1 MNRQAENIVSHM
13 PLFTKLAGH
22 RRGLAGG
29 LALGA
34 AAFAVAF
41 GIRWIAGIEG
51 MPFAAFF
58 LAVFFTAIF
67 AGWRPAV
74 AVLALSTA
82 AVWYFF
88 LPPSQSFQLF
98 WPRGAIALGLFA
110 LVAGGQIALV
120 EVLHHAAAQVVA
132 ARQEIEKLLAHER
145 HLYHELQH
153 RVANSIQS
161 LASILS
167 IQSARMADM
176 ADAETALAEAVQR
189 LHGVATVHR
198 RLHDPELAG
207 ERLAEALDALTLD
220 LLRSV
225 GRDDIAVEVVVQAP
239 PLDHNAATLVAMV
252 VAEAVMNS
260 VKHGFADRTGGTLAV
275 SLRQQGDMLSLI
287 VRDDGHGLSGI
298 IQDGP
303 RLGTTIMEGFAQR
316 LGGEF
321 HLENA
326 PGGGARVVVNFPASA
341 TRSDGT
347 R

>member
-1 MNRQAENIVSHM
+1 M
-13 PLFTKLAGH
+13 PLLAKLAGQ
-22 RRGLAGG
+22 RRGLVSG
-29 LALGA
+29 LALGL
-34 AAFAVAF
+34 AAFLAAF
-41 GIRWIAGIEG
+41 LLRWLAGIEG
-51 MPFAAFF
+51 VPFATFF
-58 LAVFFTAIF
+58 LAIFATAVF

-74 AVLALSTA
+74 VVLALSMA
-82 AVWYFF
+82 AAAYFF
-88 LPPSQSFQLF
+88 LPPYNSFALI
-98 WPRGAIALGLFA
+98 WPRGVIALGLFA

-120 EVLHHAAAQVVA
+120 EILHTAAAQLVT

-161 LASILS
+161 LAAILS
-167 IQSARMADM
+167 IQSARMADK

-207 ERLAEALDALTLD
+207 ERLAEALDGLTLD
-220 LLRSV
+220 LLHSV
-225 GRDDIAVEVVVQAP
+225 GREDIAVEVVVQAP

-252 VAEAVMNS
+252 VAEATMNS
-260 VKHGFADRTGGTLAV
+260 VKHGFAGRSGGTLAV
-275 SLRQQGDMLSLI
+275 ALRQRGETLTLS
-287 VRDDGHGLSGI
+287 VRDDGHGLSGV
-298 IQDGP
+298 IQDRP

-326 PGGGARVVVNFPASA
+326 AGGGAQVVVNFPASA
-341 TRSDGT
+341 TREDGA

>member
-1 MNRQAENIVSHM
+1 MLLLA
-13 PLFTKLAGH
+13 KLAGR

-29 LALGA
+29 LVLGA

-41 GIRWIAGIEG
+41 GVRWLAGIEG
-51 MPFAAFF
+51 MPFGTFF
-58 LAVFFTAIF
+58 LAVFFTAVF
-67 AGWRPAV
+67 SGWRPA
-74 AVLALSTA
+74 AMVLAASVVA
-82 AVWYFF
+82 AWYFF
-88 LPPSQSFQLF
+88 LPPYHSFELL
-98 WPRGAIALGLFA
+98 WPRGAVALGLFA
-110 LVAGGQIALV
+110 LVAGGQIVLV
-120 EVLHHAAAQVVA
+120 EILHAAAAQLVTA
-132 ARQEIEKLLAHER
+132 QREIEKLLAHER

-167 IQSARMADM
+167 IQAARLADKE
-176 ADAETALAEAVQR
+176 DAEAALAEAVQR
-189 LHGVATVHR
+189 LHGVASVHR

-225 GRDDIAVEVVVQAP
+225 GREDIAVEVVVQAP
-239 PLDHNAATLVAMV
+239 PLGHDAATLVAMT

-260 VKHGFADRTGGTLAV
+260 VKHGFAGRPGGTLAIA
-275 SLRQQGDMLSLI
+275 LRQRGEELTLT
-287 VRDDGHGLSGI
+287 VRDDGHGLSGV

-303 RLGTTIMEGFAQR
+303 RLGTTIMDGFAQR

-321 HLENA
+321 RLEGA
-326 PGGGARVVVNFPASA
+326 AGGGACVVVNFPSSA
-341 TRSDGT
+341 TRKDGA

>member
-1 MNRQAENIVSHM
+1 M
-13 PLFTKLAGH
+13 PLIAKLAGQ
-22 RRGLAGG
+22 RRGLAAGM
-29 LALGA
+29 ALGL

-41 GIRWIAGIEG
+41 LLRWLAGIEG
-51 MPFAAFF
+51 VPFATFF
-58 LAVFFTAIF
+58 LAVFFTAVF
-67 AGWRPAV
+67 AGWGPAV
-74 AVLALSTA
+74 VVLALSTVA
-82 AVWYFF
+82 AWYFF
-88 LPPSQSFQLF
+88 LPPYNSFELL
-98 WPRGAIALGLFA
+98 WPRGPIALGIFV
-110 LVAGGQIALV
+110 LVGAGQIALV
-120 EVLHHAAAQVVA
+120 EFLHMAAAQLVA
-132 ARQEIEKLLAHER
+132 ARQRIEKLLAHER

-167 IQSARMADM
+167 IQSARMSDM

-239 PLDHNAATLVAMV
+239 PLDHNAATLVAMI

-275 SLRQQGDMLSLI
+275 AMRQQGGELVLN
-287 VRDDGHGLSGI
+287 VRDDGHGLSGVL
-298 IQDGP
+298 QDGP

-321 HLENA
+321 RLENA
-326 PGGGARVVVNFPASA
+326 PGGGACVVVNFPASA
-341 TRSDGT
+341 TRTDGA